1 MHENWKFHHISVV
14 VKDMNKAIRHFESIG
29 IGPFPPLIGPAG
41 PVPLTNKRIGNKK
54 SDYELDLRHARGGV
68 GGLQFEVV
76 QPLKGKTPVA
86 EFLEKKGEGIHH
98 IGFFVDDFDREAA
111 KMKDRGFKITQ
122 YGETPTVKWAY
133 FDTDKMG
140 GVGIEL
146 MQETKKPKAE
156 AKPEPKPA
164 SKPKAKPK
172 AQKKKQAKK
181 KR

>member
-14 VKDMNKAIRHFESIG
+14 VKDMNKAIRHFESVG

-41 PVPLTNKRIGNKK
+41 TVPLANKRIANKK
-54 SDYELDLRHARGGV
+54 ADYELDLRHAKGGV

-76 QPLKGKTPVA
+76 QPLRGKTPVA
-86 EFLEKKGEGIHH
+86 EFLKQKGEGIHH
-98 IGFFVDDFDREAA
+98 IGFFVDDFEREAA

-122 YGETPTVKWAY
+122 SAETPTVKWAY
-133 FDTDKMG
+133 FGTDKVG
-140 GVGIEL
+140 GVAIEL
-146 MQETKKPKAE
+146 MQEIKKPKA
-156 AKPEPKPA
+156 APKPKPA

-172 AQKKKQAKK
+172 PKAQKKPKK